1 MVEVERKNDKKNK
14 YKKIFI
20 ETAVEIQINE
30 FCS

>member
-1 MVEVERKNDKKNK
+1 MVEVERESDKKNK

-20 ETAVEIQINE
+20 KTAVEIQINE